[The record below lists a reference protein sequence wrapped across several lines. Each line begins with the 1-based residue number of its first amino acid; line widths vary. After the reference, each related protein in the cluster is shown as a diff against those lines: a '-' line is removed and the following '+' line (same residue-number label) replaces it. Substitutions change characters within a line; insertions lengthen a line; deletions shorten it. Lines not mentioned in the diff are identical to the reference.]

1 MNAPQT
7 GKNAAADNELGTS
20 SDIFVQIKGRIKS
33 FVREKSKNSGKEYI
47 RTLII
52 KPAKD
57 AYSHPST
64 FCVFSEFQ
72 IGPDNTD
79 VDVKCELRPCFRK
92 DKDGRPFYNT
102 NLWRAEH

>member
-7 GKNAAADNELGTS
+7 GRSATPDANELGTA
-20 SDIFVQIKGRIKS
+20 SDIFVQIKGRIKGS
-33 FVREKSKNSGKEYI
+33 ERLTAKSGKQYI

-72 IGPDNTD
+72 LAADNSD
-79 VDVKCELRPCFRK
+79 VDLKCELRPSFRK
-92 DKDGRPFYNT
+92 GMDGRAFHNV